1 MAKDALADTVDQR
14 GGRRADEGLAMDI
27 FFLLSGKD
35 PNDAENREKTW
46 IVVGGSEIDARKAL
60 PAYFE
65 VYEVEVRTG
74 DLGGGLAGVIGWLG
88 KARN

>member
-1 MAKDALADTVDQR
+1 MADTVDQR
-14 GGRRADEGLAMDI
+14 SGRLADDGLAMDI
-27 FFLLSGKD
+27 FLLSGKD
-35 PNDAENREKTW
+35 PNDEENREKTW
-46 IVVGGSEIDARKAL
+46 IVVANSEIDARKAL
-60 PAYFE
+60 PGYFE

>member
-14 GGRRADEGLAMDI
+14 GGRLADEGLAMDI

-46 IVVGGSEIDARKAL
+46 IVIAGSEIDARKAL

-65 VYEVEVRTG
+65 VYDVEVRAG
-74 DLGGGLAGVIGWLG
+74 DLGELSGVIGWLG